1 MALLTTLRGMLRSTL
16 VANVIRDTVVL
27 IALKRNARLVM
38 IFLVVLARHKD
49 VIALDEVSAITL
61 WGFANATRG
70 TMETDVNIRL
80 SSAKRGMSFKR

>member
-1 MALLTTLRGMLRSTL
+1 MLRSTL

-27 IALKRNARLVM
+27 IALKRNALLVM

>member
-1 MALLTTLRGMLRSTL
+1 
-16 VANVIRDTVVL
+16 
-27 IALKRNARLVM
+27 M